1 MQVSPIVPLP
11 TDHCRGISEDDPNY
25 LLKMLTLKPEKGY
38 VPTFLRE
45 DLAEDDSGS
54 GWLGT
59 YESEKESVT
68 IYDEQAE
75 PPIVAQMNEY
85 SELSSN

>member
-1 MQVSPIVPLP
+1 
-11 TDHCRGISEDDPNY
+11 
-25 LLKMLTLKPEKGY
+25 MLTLKPEKGY

-59 YESEKESVT
+59 YESEKESGT
-68 IYDEQAE
+68 I
-75 PPIVAQMNEY
+75 
-85 SELSSN
+85 

>member
-11 TDHCRGISEDDPNY
+11 TDHCRGVSEDDPNY

-59 YESEKESVT
+59 YESEKDS
-68 IYDEQAE
+68 A
-75 PPIVAQMNEY
+75 
-85 SELSSN
+85 SL